1 MLSLWV
7 TFGAP
12 SPASPEGSWAGVL
25 QQSAL
30 RLRLGVNI
38 ARDSAGQLVAT
49 LDSVDQGARG
59 IPLDVVHFEG
69 RTLRFELKQLGF
81 RYIGTLDSD
90 GDTLSGQWVQAGQAV
105 PLTFA
110 RVPANQPPG
119 GAEALTPEQ
128 LAASRE
134 AARRVSG
141 LWNARVVREG
151 TTNLLRLK
159 LWRAANG
166 AARGAFDSLQN
177 SAVNLPLTDI
187 AWQEG
192 GVKFTVPGLGGSF
205 SGTLGPGADLLSGTW
220 RQGDGPF
227 PVEFTKAPPTKP

>member
-1 MLSLWV
+1 
-7 TFGAP
+7 
-12 SPASPEGSWAGVL
+12 VL
-25 QQSAL
+25 EQSAL
-30 RLRLGVNI
+30 RLRLGVNL

-59 IPLDVVHFEG
+59 IPLDAVHFEG

-81 RYIGTLDSD
+81 RYEGTLDSD
-90 GDTLSGQWVQAGQAV
+90 GNTLSGQWAQAGHAV

-110 RVPANQPPG
+110 RVSANQPPG
-119 GAEALTPEQ
+119 GAEALTAEQ

-134 AARRVSG
+134 AARRVAG

-177 SAVNLPLTDI
+177 SAVNLPVTDI

-220 RQGDGPF
+220 RQGDGSF